1 MLRPDNPV
9 LNRVKIGEG
18 FGVPAVAV
26 DSAETLA
33 RELEKAP
40 MHKGPLIEAVIAS
53 GRASRLG

>member
-26 DSAETLA
+26 DSAEALA
-33 RELEKAP
+33 RELERALT
-40 MHKGPLIEAVIAS
+40 HKGPHLIEAIMS
-53 GRASRLG
+53 